1 MGYKTDF
8 CFTSQDIYDTAY
20 KSKLGITMKHV
31 RAYKQDM
38 IRELCSQI
46 FTYFFY
52 LVILDIIENNV
63 TFVLPMHKNGVR
75 KANISVKCFDGE
87 TFQKMYQKGSFQG
100 IDFLASNFKG
110 YRLMFQYDSNT
121 GIREKSIYINDK
133 IKKIFYDK
141 INQGKVYY

>member
-1 MGYKTDF
+1 MGYATDF

-75 KANISVKCFDGE
+75 KANISVKCVDGE
-87 TFQKMYQKGSFQG
+87 TFQ
-100 IDFLASNFKG
+100 
-110 YRLMFQYDSNT
+110 
-121 GIREKSIYINDK
+121 
-133 IKKIFYDK
+133 
-141 INQGKVYY
+141 

>member
-1 MGYKTDF
+1 MGYATDF

-20 KSKLGITMKHV
+20 KSKLGVNMKHV

-75 KANISVKCFDGE
+75 KANISVKCVDGE

-121 GIREKSIYINDK
+121 GVREKTIYINDK
-133 IKKIFYDK
+133 IKKIFYDN

>member
-20 KSKLGITMKHV
+20 KSKLGINMKHV

-52 LVILDIIENNV
+52 LVVLDIIENNV

-75 KANISVKCFDGE
+75 RANISVKSFDGE

-100 IDFLASNFKG
+100 IDFIASNFKG

-133 IKKIFYDK
+133 IKQIFYDK

>member
-1 MGYKTDF
+1 MGYNTDF

-20 KSKLGITMKHV
+20 KSKLGVNMKHV

-38 IRELCSQI
+38 IKELCSQI

-63 TFVLPMHKNGVR
+63 TFVLPMHKHGVR
-75 KANISVKCFDGE
+75 KANISVKCIEGE

-121 GIREKSIYINDK
+121 GIREKTIYINDK
-133 IKKIFYDK
+133 IKKIFYDN

>member
-1 MGYKTDF
+1 MKYNTDF

-20 KSKLGITMKHV
+20 KSKLGINMKHV

-46 FTYFFY
+46 FTYVFY
-52 LVILDIIENNV
+52 LIVLDIIENNV
-63 TFVLPMHKNGVR
+63 TFALPMHKHGNR
-75 KANISVKCFDGE
+75 KSNISVKCIDGE
-87 TFQKMYQKGSFQG
+87 GFRKMYQMGAFQG

-133 IKKIFYDK
+133 MKKIFYDN
-141 INQGKVYY
+141 INKGKVYY

>member
-1 MGYKTDF
+1 MGYPTDF
-8 CFTSQDIYDTAY
+8 CFTSQDIFDSAY
-20 KSKLGITMKHV
+20 KSKLGVNMKHV
-31 RAYKQDM
+31 KAYKQDT
-38 IRELCSQI
+38 IKELCSQV

-63 TFVLPMHKNGVR
+63 TFVLPLNKHGNR
-75 KANISVKCFDGE
+75 TANISVKCIDGDK
-87 TFQKMYQKGSFQG
+87 FQKLYSLGSFKG

-121 GIREKSIYINDK
+121 GVREKNIYINDK
-133 IKKIFYDK
+133 IKKIFYDN

>member
-1 MGYKTDF
+1 MKYNTDF
-8 CFTSQDIYDTAY
+8 CFTSQDLYDSAY
-20 KSKLGITMKHV
+20 KSKLGVNMKHV

-38 IRELCSQI
+38 IKELCSQI

-63 TFVLPMHKNGVR
+63 TFVLPMRKNSNR
-75 KANISVKCFDGE
+75 NASISVKCIDGE
-87 TFQKMYQKGSFQG
+87 SFRKLYQMGSFNG

-110 YRLMFQYDSNT
+110 YRLMFQYDSEHEK
-121 GIREKSIYINDK
+121 REKTIYINEK
-133 IKKIFYDK
+133 LKKIFYDK

>member
-1 MGYKTDF
+1 MGYNTDF

-20 KSKLGITMKHV
+20 KSKLGVNMKHV

-38 IRELCSQI
+38 IKELCSQI

-75 KANISVKCFDGE
+75 KANISVKCIEGE

-121 GIREKSIYINDK
+121 GIREKTIYINDK
-133 IKKIFYDK
+133 IKKIFYDN

>member
-1 MGYKTDF
+1 MGYPTDF
-8 CFTSQDIYDTAY
+8 CFTSQDIFDSAH
-20 KSKLGITMKHV
+20 KSKLGVNMKHV
-31 RAYKQDM
+31 RAYKQDT
-38 IRELCSQI
+38 IKELCSQV

-63 TFVLPMHKNGVR
+63 TFVLPLKKNGNR
-75 KANISVKCFDGE
+75 SATLSVKCIDGDL
-87 TFQKMYQKGSFQG
+87 FQKLYRLGSFEG

-110 YRLMFQYDSNT
+110 YRLMFQYDSNS
-121 GIREKSIYINDK
+121 GLREKNIYINDK

>member
-1 MGYKTDF
+1 MEYATDF
-8 CFTSQDIYDTAY
+8 CFTSKDIYDSAY
-20 KSKLGITMKHV
+20 KSKLGVNMKHV

-38 IRELCSQI
+38 IKELCSQI

-75 KANISVKCFDGE
+75 NANISVKCVDGE

-100 IDFLASNFKG
+100 IDFRASNFKG
-110 YRLMFQYDSNT
+110 YHLMFQYDSNT
-121 GIREKSIYINDK
+121 GVREKTIYINDK
-133 IKKIFYDK
+133 IKKIFYDN